1 VALKFLP
8 PAFEDDAVGR
18 ERFLREAVTA
28 SALDHPNIGTVF
40 GVEEHEGR
48 RAIVLAYYSGGSLR
62 DRLQRGPLPVNQAL
76 DIASQISAG
85 LAAAHARNI
94 VHRDIK
100 PSNILFSEDGLV
112 KVVDFGLAKVWTD
125 SDLTAPGVTAGTAGY
140 MAPEQ
145 IAGDQAGPQADVWAL
160 GVVLY
165 EMLLG
170 GRPFRGDSYGALSH
184 AVLHDEPNF
193 AAIPLPIAALL
204 KRALSKKPSQRFSSA
219 REMLAEIGS
228 VRSSLPSSLPNEL
241 TITMPP
247 SVRTSRR
254 RYGRPVL
261 AGILVLAGIA
271 GLVLWRQRTLTA
283 RARQVAVLPLQFSGD
298 ASLGPLADGLT
309 SLLIDTLRTAA
320 ESDSHLRIAASSEV
334 ARIHASNVA
343 DARRGLGA
351 DVVLTGTLVREG
363 EKLRATL
370 NLIDARVQK
379 IEKTSNA
386 ARPAGE
392 IANLEN
398 DLALRAEELLGLK
411 PVPRVT
417 SLERLQTASPSAYHA
432 YVEADGLLQ
441 GWTDLQNPDAAIKLL
456 DEARR
461 SAPENAAIDT
471 SLCRA
476 YRLKYL
482 RTSDPH
488 LLDLADAPCRRAPAI
503 DATFTPALI
512 ERGDY
517 LVQRGDTS
525 GGIEDLRRA
534 AALDPSSETAA
545 RFLAAAYDTAGLH
558 DKAQATAQKAADA
571 NPQSWSA
578 YYELGEIYLKS
589 GRFDK
594 AIQAYNRATE
604 LAPGNNS
611 SWTRLGSAYSLAER
625 LPEAEKAFLRA
636 LAIVPTFAAYNNL
649 ANLYLREERFAEAG
663 AAYEKALEINP
674 RQDRIWGNLGAAYSR
689 MPGKQAESRDA
700 YRRAAELCR
709 ETLKATPDDAVTISN
724 LASYEAFEG
733 ERAEPLEGI
742 QKALALAPTD
752 VDVLYNAV
760 ETYEYLGFREQ
771 ALLWTGKMLDR
782 GFPVKDLERSVVLAD
797 LRRDSRYKALVA
809 GRPPQSH

>member
-1 VALKFLP
+1 M
-8 PAFEDDAVGR
+8 PAC
-18 ERFLREAVTA
+18 
-28 SALDHPNIGTVF
+28 P
-40 GVEEHEGR
+40 
-48 RAIVLAYYSGGSLR
+48 
-62 DRLQRGPLPVNQAL
+62 
-76 DIASQISAG
+76 
-85 LAAAHARNI
+85 
-94 VHRDIK
+94 
-100 PSNILFSEDGLV
+100 
-112 KVVDFGLAKVWTD
+112 
-125 SDLTAPGVTAGTAGY
+125 
-140 MAPEQ
+140 
-145 IAGDQAGPQADVWAL
+145 
-160 GVVLY
+160 
-165 EMLLG
+165 
-170 GRPFRGDSYGALSH
+170 
-184 AVLHDEPNF
+184 
-193 AAIPLPIAALL
+193 
-204 KRALSKKPSQRFSSA
+204 
-219 REMLAEIGS
+219 
-228 VRSSLPSSLPNEL
+228 
-241 TITMPP
+241 
-247 SVRTSRR
+247 
-254 RYGRPVL
+254 
-261 AGILVLAGIA
+261 
-271 GLVLWRQRTLTA
+271 
-283 RARQVAVLPLQFSGD
+283 
-298 ASLGPLADGLT
+298 
-309 SLLIDTLRTAA
+309 
-320 ESDSHLRIAASSEV
+320 
-334 ARIHASNVA
+334 
-343 DARRGLGA
+343 
-351 DVVLTGTLVREG
+351 
-363 EKLRATL
+363 
-370 NLIDARVQK
+370 K

-488 LLDLADAPCRRAPAI
+488 WLDLADAPCRRAPAI

-525 GGIEDLRRA
+525 ERYWRPPARGGARST
-534 AALDPSSETAA
+534 SSETALR
-545 RFLAAAYDTAGLH
+545 RFLAAAYDSSRRRFT

-689 MPGKQAESRDA
+689 MPSRS
-700 YRRAAELCR
+700 RADRACAAIAVLELLPR
-709 ETLKATPDDAVTISN
+709 N
-724 LASYEAFEG
+724 
-733 ERAEPLEGI
+733 
-742 QKALALAPTD
+742 
-752 VDVLYNAV
+752 
-760 ETYEYLGFREQ
+760 
-771 ALLWTGKMLDR
+771 
-782 GFPVKDLERSVVLAD
+782 
-797 LRRDSRYKALVA
+797 
-809 GRPPQSH
+809 